1 MNFSNWLR
9 ILSNRR
15 YTDDTMLMAE
25 SEEPKSLLMKVKE
38 ESEKVGLKLTFRKLR
53 SWHLVPS
60 PMANIGE
67 TVETMGNFILGGSK
81 ITVDGDCNHEIKK
94 TLAPWIKS
102 YDKPRQHIQKQR
114 HTFANKGQ
122 SCLVKT
128 MVFPVIMYRSESWT
142 IKKVECR
149 RIDHFEMWC
158 WRRLFRVPWTAR
170 KSN

>member
-1 MNFSNWLR
+1 
-9 ILSNRR
+9 
-15 YTDDTMLMAE
+15 
-25 SEEPKSLLMKVKE
+25 MKVKE
-38 ESEKVGLKLTFRKLR
+38 ENAKTGLKLNVQKVKIMASSPIA
-53 SWHLVPS
+53 SWQIDEAE
-60 PMANIGE
+60 ME
-67 TVETMGNFILGGSK
+67 TVTDFILGGSK

-114 HTFANKGQ
+114 HNFANKGQ